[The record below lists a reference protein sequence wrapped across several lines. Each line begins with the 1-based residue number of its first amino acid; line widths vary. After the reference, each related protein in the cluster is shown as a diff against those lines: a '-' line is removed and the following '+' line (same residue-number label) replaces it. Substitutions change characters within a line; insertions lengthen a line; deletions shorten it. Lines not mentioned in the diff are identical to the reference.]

1 MFSLT
6 SLSSCVSVDEAR
18 ATPPAADAAMSEA
31 KRRKLDDELARL
43 RRAVDTIED
52 RVCAPL
58 GDAKFTGS
66 HSEQMLRVKYHA
78 LLLRVQMA
86 ENAETRVCRGSVPDE
101 CPICRSDLDKRCST
115 VSQLLPCRH
124 LFCTEC
130 LKRIDENRRE
140 ERDKEEALFV
150 RRREAMSIISRAHW
164 RQCPICRAPAPFDR
178 TVLRGAPILP
188 LTLVARA
195 EMDAFSKEFSARHP
209 YMSWAAA
216 ARQTGRV

>member
-1 MFSLT
+1 MASP
-6 SLSSCVSVDEAR
+6 R
-18 ATPPAADAAMSEA
+18 G
-31 KRRKLDDELARL
+31 RRYRSRSPSELARL

-52 RVCAPL
+52 RVSAPL
-58 GDAKFTGS
+58 GDAKFIGS

-124 LFCTEC
+124 LLCVGC

-140 ERDKEEALFV
+140 ERDKEGALSARRHEA
-150 RRREAMSIISRAHW
+150 IISRAHW

-178 TVLRGAPILP
+178 TVLRGAPVLP

-209 YMSWAAA
+209 YMSWAADARRA
-216 ARQTGRV
+216 AFE